1 MDRILITKCYK
12 LQENEEKGA
21 LDIEYIELIKK
32 HCKQQIGHSKNNLN
46 VIY

>member
-32 HCKQQIGHSKNNLN
+32 HYNSKYGIQRTN
-46 VIY
+46 